1 MNAPPILRPYQ
12 TDVVA
17 EIERAIAAGQKR
29 LLLVAPT
36 GSGKTIIFCEIIKRA
51 VANHKRVLVLAH
63 RREIIK
69 QTSAKLTANDVR
81 HGIIMAG
88 EDNLLRPQEPVQVA
102 AIATLWVRAIRT
114 DKIKL
119 PPADLIVI
127 DEAHHAPARTYQKII
142 ELFPNATVIGCTATP
157 CRGDGRGLGGI
168 FTTLVETP
176 QIATLIVQG
185 HLVRSRVYAPVTD
198 RNLDLKG
205 VTVRNGDYAENEL
218 AERMDRAK
226 LIGDIVTHWLKYG
239 ERRRT
244 VCFATSVTHSVHI
257 CDEFVKAGIRAEH
270 IDGSTPMPER
280 DAALDRLASGQT
292 EVIVNCMVLTEGWDM
307 PEVGCCVLARPTKKM
322 GLFRQ
327 MIGRVLRPADGKP
340 DAIILDH
347 SGAVFQHGLPGDHV
361 EWQLDPDRRSVAPA
375 HQARLEHKAPSLL
388 ECPQCQTLRMGGKPC
403 PNCGFMP
410 KRRGEYVAIRE
421 GDLGLV
427 ESGKAKAPIYDQA
440 TRERWHSMLA
450 MIARERGYKPGWT
463 AHKYREKF
471 GAFPAW
477 GSTPEPIEP
486 TPEVRSWVRSRDI
499 AYAKSRERRAA

>member
-1 MNAPPILRPYQ
+1 
-12 TDVVA
+12 
-17 EIERAIAAGQKR
+17 
-29 LLLVAPT
+29 
-36 GSGKTIIFCEIIKRA
+36 
-51 VANHKRVLVLAH
+51 
-63 RREIIK
+63 
-69 QTSAKLTANDVR
+69 
-81 HGIIMAG
+81 
-88 EDNLLRPQEPVQVA
+88 
-102 AIATLWVRAIRT
+102 
-114 DKIKL
+114 
-119 PPADLIVI
+119 LIVI

-218 AERMDRAK
+218 GERMDRAK

-257 CDEFVKAGIRAEH
+257 CDEFVKAGVRAEH
-270 IDGSTPMPER
+270 IDGSTPKPER
-280 DAALDRLASGQT
+280 DAALARLASGQT

-307 PEVGCCVLARPTKKM
+307 PAVGCCILARPTKKM

-327 MIGRVLRPADGKP
+327 MIGRVLRPADSKP
-340 DAIILDH
+340 DAIVLDH
-347 SGAVFQHGLPGDHV
+347 SGAVFQHGLPEDHV
-361 EWQLDPDRRSVAPA
+361 EWQLDPDHRAVAPA
-375 HQARLEHKAPSLL
+375 HQARLDRKVPGLI
-388 ECPQCQTLRMGGKPC
+388 ECSQCQTLRRGGQPC

-410 KRRGEYVAIRE
+410 KRPGQYVAIQE

-427 ESGKAKAPIYDQA
+427 VGGKVRSGQM
-440 TRERWHSMLA
+440 TREQQLQF
-450 MIARERGYKPGWT
+450 
-463 AHKYREKF
+463 YRELRGFAAQRSYKD
-471 GAFPAW
+471 GWAFRQCEQKGFKPPWSWRDYPPIAPSPTVAAW
-477 GSTPEPIEP
+477 A
-486 TPEVRSWVRSRDI
+486 RSRII
-499 AYAKSRERRAA
+499 AYAKSRERHD